1 MSSRPKKRDRTASA
15 EIEDPAAMEAEIERY
30 LATHHQDV
38 EAKLAT
44 ARASILRG
52 DVAPLEPLQHLLRQA
67 RRSSKRVR

>member
-1 MSSRPKKRDRTASA
+1 
-15 EIEDPAAMEAEIERY
+15 MEAEIERY